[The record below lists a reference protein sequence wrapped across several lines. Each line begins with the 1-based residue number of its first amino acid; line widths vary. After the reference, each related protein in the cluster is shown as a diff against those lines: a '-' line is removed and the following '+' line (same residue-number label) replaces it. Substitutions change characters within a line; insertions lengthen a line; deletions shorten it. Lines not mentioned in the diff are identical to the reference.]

1 MKNEYKIDY
10 VSIPDEGDMGLK
22 SFGNNRGE
30 LEWGQKGA
38 RAGPEQTSCFAVLDI
53 FAWGA
58 LWATF
63 GTTLGLNLG
72 PFHSPFLTHLS
83 L

>member
-1 MKNEYKIDY
+1 MNFRERGPPLERSRKVMKNEYKLDY

-38 RAGPEQTSCFAVLDI
+38 RAGPEQTACFAVLDI
-53 FAWGA
+53 Y
-58 LWATF
+58 
-63 GTTLGLNLG
+63 
-72 PFHSPFLTHLS
+72 S
-83 L
+83 